1 MNSLL
6 KKILL
11 ILIIC
16 LVGVIVGKRIA
27 IYSDKVSV
35 SPKKQIASK
44 PKNFNKTYK
53 SVEPQGL
60 IKDEYTFF
68 NTLHDPSMQKFVGL
82 EGIVVKSNEVSSDK
96 LMALALNKA
105 NSRDIKLNDPI
116 VKNNI
121 QSINK
126 DNQTSEKNKNII
138 PGFSIQVGSFQKI
151 ELAELLEIGLENKGY
166 PVYVESALINEKGQV
181 WYRVFVGRFSTKIE
195 AEKIG
200 IKIKEVE
207 GLASV
212 IKWHEGD
219 NSKVLYD

>member
-1 MNSLL
+1 MSSLF

-11 ILIIC
+11 ILIVC

-53 SVEPQGL
+53 SVEPQEL

-68 NTLHDPSMQKFVGL
+68 NTLHDPSMQKFIGL
-82 EGIVVKSNEVSSDK
+82 EGIVEKKNEGAGDK
-96 LMALALNKA
+96 LMGHDINKA
-105 NSRDIKLNDPI
+105 NSQDVKLSDPS
-116 VKNNI
+116 VKYNI
-121 QSINK
+121 QPIDKHLETGKIN
-126 DNQTSEKNKNII
+126 NRIT
-138 PGFSIQVGSFQKI
+138 PGFSLQVGSFKKV
-151 ELAELLEIGLENKGY
+151 ELAEFLETDLKNKGY
-166 PVYVESALINEKGQV
+166 PVYVESALINEMGQV
-181 WYRVFVGRFSTKIE
+181 WYRVFIGRFSTKIE

-200 IKIKEVE
+200 IKIKEVD

>member
-1 MNSLL
+1 MSSLF
-6 KKILL
+6 KNFLL
-11 ILIIC
+11 ILIVC
-16 LVGVIVGKRIA
+16 LVGVFVGKRIA

-35 SPKKQIASK
+35 TPKKQIASK

-53 SVEPQGL
+53 SVEPQEL

-68 NTLHDPSMQKFVGL
+68 NTLHDPSMQKFIGL
-82 EGIVVKSNEVSSDK
+82 EGIVEKQNEVAGDK
-96 LMALALNKA
+96 LMSLDINKA
-105 NSRDIKLNDPI
+105 NSRDVKLNDPI
-116 VKNNI
+116 VKHNI
-121 QSINK
+121 QPINK
-126 DNQTSEKNKNII
+126 KLETGKKNNKIT
-138 PGFSIQVGSFQKI
+138 PGFSLQVGSFKKI
-151 ELAELLEIGLENKGY
+151 ELAALLETDLENKGY
-166 PVYVESALINEKGQV
+166 PIYVESALINEMGQV

-200 IKIKEVE
+200 IKIKEVD

>member
-1 MNSLL
+1 MSSLL
-6 KKILL
+6 KKFLF
-11 ILIIC
+11 ILIVC
-16 LVGVIVGKRIA
+16 LIGAIVWKGIA
-27 IYSDKVSV
+27 IYSDKVGV
-35 SPKKQIASK
+35 SPKKQIAFK
-44 PKNFNKTYK
+44 PKGFNKKYE

-82 EGIVVKSNEVSSDK
+82 EGIVVKNNEVSSDK

-126 DNQTSEKNKNII
+126 NNQTSEKNKNII

>member
-1 MNSLL
+1 MSSLF

-11 ILIIC
+11 ILIVC

-53 SVEPQGL
+53 SVEPQEL
-60 IKDEYTFF
+60 VKDEYTFF

-82 EGIVVKSNEVSSDK
+82 EGVVVKKNEVANDK
-96 LMALALNKA
+96 VMALDLSKT
-105 NSRDIKLNDPI
+105 NSRDIKVKNPI

-121 QSINK
+121 ESINK
-126 DNQTSEKNKNII
+126 KLDTGKKNNKIKS
-138 PGFSIQVGSFQKI
+138 GFSVQVGSFQEI
-151 ELAELLEIGLENKGY
+151 ELAEILETDLEAKGY
-166 PVYVESALINEKGQV
+166 PVYVESAFINEKSEV

-200 IKIKEVE
+200 IKVKEVE

-212 IKWHEGD
+212 IKWHEGV
-219 NSKVLYD
+219 STKVLYD